1 MKLTSIRLL
10 TLRVWS
16 HWKWPTLKWTS
27 ILIWKPRVCIHWK
40 KDIFHINS
48 SCWRYSMPCGWPYTL
63 AVVAVLHNGDR
74 CRLSNCSRH
83 QCASPGR
90 ICLLEVGHTAS
101 GGALLSWIIIIIYLP
116 FLDALACLD
125 LNNDNLRKAK
135 GQDKLN
141 LGVIRKEEEMK

>member
-1 MKLTSIRLL
+1 
-10 TLRVWS
+10 
-16 HWKWPTLKWTS
+16 
-27 ILIWKPRVCIHWK
+27 
-40 KDIFHINS
+40 
-48 SCWRYSMPCGWPYTL
+48 
-63 AVVAVLHNGDR
+63 
-74 CRLSNCSRH
+74 
-83 QCASPGR
+83 
-90 ICLLEVGHTAS
+90 LEVGHTAS

>member
-1 MKLTSIRLL
+1 M
-10 TLRVWS
+10 
-16 HWKWPTLKWTS
+16 
-27 ILIWKPRVCIHWK
+27 
-40 KDIFHINS
+40 
-48 SCWRYSMPCGWPYTL
+48 
-63 AVVAVLHNGDR
+63 VAVLHNGDR

-135 GQDKLN
+135 GQDK
-141 LGVIRKEEEMK
+141 MKFGGNKKRGRNEIMVPNNRERFIYSFTE

>member
-1 MKLTSIRLL
+1 M
-10 TLRVWS
+10 
-16 HWKWPTLKWTS
+16 
-27 ILIWKPRVCIHWK
+27 
-40 KDIFHINS
+40 
-48 SCWRYSMPCGWPYTL
+48 
-63 AVVAVLHNGDR
+63 VAVLHNGDR